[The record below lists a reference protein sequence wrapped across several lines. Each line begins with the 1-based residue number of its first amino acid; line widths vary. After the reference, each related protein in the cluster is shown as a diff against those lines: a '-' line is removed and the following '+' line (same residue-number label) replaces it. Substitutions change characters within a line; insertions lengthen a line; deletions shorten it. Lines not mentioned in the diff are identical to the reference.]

1 MTEPISTEQQI
12 RADRIAKVEAVRIA
26 GGEPYPTTFERRVPI
41 GEVRRRFD
49 HLDAGIETGERVR
62 VAGRVMGRRGH
73 GKAMF
78 LDLMDAGARL
88 QLHATL
94 DVTPRYELFG
104 ETDLGDVI
112 GVEGEVFQSRRGELS
127 LRVHEWQLLA
137 KCLRPLPEKWHGL
150 TDTEQRY
157 RHRYVDLIT
166 SEESRADATAR
177 SRAIT
182 AIRAALDEEG
192 FVEVET
198 PVLQPI
204 YGGGAAKPFTT
215 TSNELERTLFLR
227 IATELYLKRLI
238 VGGLERVYELGK
250 DFRNESVS
258 FKHSPEFT
266 MLEWYQAYADYR
278 DGMALVEKVVSR
290 AGAAAGSSVDLTP
303 PWPRRPL
310 RQAIIDEAGIDP
322 MADRDR
328 DRLVAFMREQG
339 LDTSGDHTWA
349 KAVDHLL
356 SHYVEARTTAPVF
369 ITDYPVE
376 LSPFSKRVA
385 GSTEL
390 VERFEAFCN
399 GMEIANAYSE
409 LNDPLEQRARFEEQ
423 LRAAAAGDDE
433 TQPMDEDYL
442 LALEYG
448 MPPTC
453 GVGIGIDRLMMLLL
467 DRRSIRE
474 VILFPALRPQASVQS
489 PEHG

>member
-1 MTEPISTEQQI
+1 MSQPTGTEEQI
-12 RADRIAKVEAVRIA
+12 RADRIAKVESVRAA
-26 GGEPYPTTFERRVPI
+26 GGEPYPVTFDARSAI
-41 GEVRRRFD
+41 ADVRARFES
-49 HLDAGIETGERVR
+49 LEPGTETGEQVR

-78 LDLMDAGARL
+78 VDLVDAGARIQL
-88 QLHATL
+88 QATL
-94 DVTPRYELFG
+94 DATARYERFG
-104 ETDLGDVI
+104 ETDLGDLV

-127 LRVHEWQLLA
+127 VRVHDWRLLA

-157 RHRYVDLIT
+157 RQRYVDLIT
-166 SEESRADATAR
+166 SEEARGDAIAR

-215 TSNELERTLFLR
+215 ESNELQRTLYLR
-227 IATELYLKRLI
+227 IATELYLKRLV

-278 DGMALVEKVVSR
+278 DGMALVERVVSR
-290 AGAAAGSSVDLTP
+290 AGAAAGSEIDLAP
-303 PWPRRPL
+303 PWPRRTL
-310 RQAIIDEAGIDP
+310 RQAIIEEAGIDP

-328 DRLVAFMREQG
+328 DRLVAFMRDQG
-339 LDTSGDHTWA
+339 IDTAADRTWA
-349 KAVDHLL
+349 NAVDHLL
-356 SHYVEARTTAPVF
+356 SHFVEARTTSPVF
-369 ITDYPVE
+369 IIDYPVE
-376 LSPFSKRVA
+376 LSPFSKRNP
-385 GSTEL
+385 SDPTL
-390 VERFEAFCN
+390 VERFEPICN
-399 GMEIANAYSE
+399 GMELGNGYSE
-409 LNDPLEQRARFEEQ
+409 LNDPIEQRARFEEQ
-423 LRAAAAGDDE
+423 MRAAAAGDEE

-442 LALEYG
+442 RALEYG

-453 GVGIGIDRLMMLLL
+453 GVGIGIDRLMMVLL
-467 DRRSIRE
+467 DKRNIRE
-474 VILFPALRPQASVQS
+474 VILFPALRVLEPDDGGA
-489 PEHG
+489 

>member
-1 MTEPISTEQQI
+1 
-12 RADRIAKVEAVRIA
+12 
-26 GGEPYPTTFERRVPI
+26 
-41 GEVRRRFD
+41 
-49 HLDAGIETGERVR
+49 
-62 VAGRVMGRRGH
+62 
-73 GKAMF
+73 
-78 LDLMDAGARL
+78 
-88 QLHATL
+88 
-94 DVTPRYELFG
+94 
-104 ETDLGDVI
+104 
-112 GVEGEVFQSRRGELS
+112 
-127 LRVHEWQLLA
+127 
-137 KCLRPLPEKWHGL
+137 
-150 TDTEQRY
+150 
-157 RHRYVDLIT
+157 
-166 SEESRADATAR
+166 
-177 SRAIT
+177 
-182 AIRAALDEEG
+182 
-192 FVEVET
+192 
-198 PVLQPI
+198 
-204 YGGGAAKPFTT
+204 
-215 TSNELERTLFLR
+215 
-227 IATELYLKRLI
+227 

-278 DGMALVEKVVSR
+278 DGMTLVEKVVSR
-290 AGAAAGSSVDLTP
+290 AGAAAGSAVDLTP
-303 PWPRRPL
+303 PWPRRSL

-328 DRLVAFMREQG
+328 DRLVSFMREQG

-349 KAVDHLL
+349 NAVDHLL

-423 LRAAAAGDDE
+423 LAAAAAGDDE

-474 VILFPALRPQASVQS
+474 VILFPALRPQGPAQAPS
-489 PEHG
+489 HG